1 MSSQFCDVSSTYL
14 QNFGTNHVLK
24 PRYFVIN
31 LISVWCLFCL
41 RHLRHNLSFK
51 PHHVHSWLLRKCN
64 PDHSR
69 SRIQVHGRR
78 SFEHIPRDNRSSQC
92 SDHSCTPAHVRSCT
106 PARARR
112 TRRRRQNQRRQQVR
126 LQPLQSGQPRLQLL
140 SKLADVRGVDCRLTT
155 TFDRYLLNHKT
166 LW

>member
-1 MSSQFCDVSSTYL
+1 MTCVFTAVSSTYL
-14 QNFGTNHVLK
+14 QNFRTTHVLK

-51 PHHVHSWLLRKCN
+51 THYVYSWLLRKCN

-92 SDHSCTPAHVRSCT
+92 SDHKRTPARAHSCT

-112 TRRRRQNQRRQQVR
+112 TRRRPQRRQQVR

-140 SKLADVRGVDCRLTT
+140 SKLADVRGVDC
-155 TFDRYLLNHKT
+155 
-166 LW
+166 

>member
-1 MSSQFCDVSSTYL
+1 MTCVFTAVSSTYL
-14 QNFGTNHVLK
+14 QNFRTTHVLK

-41 RHLRHNLSFK
+41 RHLRHNLSLK
-51 PHHVHSWLLRKCN
+51 THYVYSWLVRKCS

-92 SDHSCTPAHVRSCT
+92 SDHKRTPARAHSCT
-106 PARARR
+106 PARVRR
-112 TRRRRQNQRRQQVR
+112 TRRRPQRRQQVR

-140 SKLADVRGVDCRLTT
+140 SKLADVRKGRLLT
-155 TFDRYLLNHKT
+155 DNHI
-166 LW
+166 

>member
-1 MSSQFCDVSSTYL
+1 MTCVFTAVSSTYL
-14 QNFGTNHVLK
+14 QNFRTTHVLK

-92 SDHSCTPAHVRSCT
+92 SDHKRTPARAHSCT

-112 TRRRRQNQRRQQVR
+112 TRRRRQPQRRQQVR
-126 LQPLQSGQPRLQLL
+126 LQPLHSGQPRLQLL
-140 SKLADVRGVDCRLTT
+140 SKLADVRGVDC
-155 TFDRYLLNHKT
+155 
-166 LW
+166 